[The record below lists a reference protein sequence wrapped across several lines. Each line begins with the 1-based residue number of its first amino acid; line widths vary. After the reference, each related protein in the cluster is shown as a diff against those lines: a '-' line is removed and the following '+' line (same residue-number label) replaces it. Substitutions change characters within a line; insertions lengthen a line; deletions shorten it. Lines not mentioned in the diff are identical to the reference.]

1 MIRPKHLSR
10 EPWQGVLVVILW
22 RSGLKRTRGDNISA
36 DYRCDGPAWKPHVK
50 TVPEASLKNLRG
62 DTGRYH
68 PLNGQAGL
76 TRLELATSD
85 VTGRR
90 SNQLNYSPARK
101 TGDEPAVT
109 MAHPDDCAACSEVR
123 WRATIAR

>member
-1 MIRPKHLSR
+1 VSSKRHQAKKEGLPISGNPLHL
-10 EPWQGVLVVILW
+10 
-22 RSGLKRTRGDNISA
+22 K
-36 DYRCDGPAWKPHVK
+36 
-50 TVPEASLKNLRG
+50 
-62 DTGRYH
+62 
-68 PLNGQAGL
+68 AGL

-109 MAHPDDCAACSEVR
+109 MAHPDDCAACSEKR
-123 WRATIAR
+123 WWATIAR